1 VNQSE
6 LAANIAKE
14 VARSLIPRPVLIG
27 IVVAVAALLV
37 WLLVRH

>member
-6 LAANIAKE
+6 LAASIAKE

-27 IVVAVAALLV
+27 IVVAALLV
-37 WLLVRH
+37 WLLLRH